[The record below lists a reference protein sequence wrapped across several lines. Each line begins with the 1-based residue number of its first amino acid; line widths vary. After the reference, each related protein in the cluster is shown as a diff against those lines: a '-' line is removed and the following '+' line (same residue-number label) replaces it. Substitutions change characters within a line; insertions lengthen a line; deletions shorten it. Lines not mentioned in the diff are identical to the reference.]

1 MKDIKAYID
10 NETISKVNG
19 NFFIEEVNRKKKE
32 EEKLKESKNR
42 TNRVAVYLN
51 QSEYNF
57 LIKYAERIPLGV
69 FIRELAINNL
79 KIKNKIINIEEN

>member
-32 EEKLKESKNR
+32 EVIQLG
-42 TNRVAVYLN
+42 T
-51 QSEYNF
+51 
-57 LIKYAERIPLGV
+57 GV
-69 FIRELAINNL
+69 F
-79 KIKNKIINIEEN
+79 

>member
-42 TNRVAVYLN
+42 NHKLTIYLN
-51 QSEYNF
+51 QCEYDF
-57 LIKYAERIPLGV
+57 IIKYAGRTSLSY

-79 KIKNKIINIEEN
+79 KTKNKIINIEEN